1 MLMLCEVRPPT
12 SMENCSITS
21 SLFAGEVKVSA
32 APQFPFVKKKD
43 PLCLK
48 GCRPPRSLSRTGTG
62 APTAFPTLIVPV
74 TAVVPWAVVGTG
86 FPPVL
91 FTVTLVV
98 GLATVTFGAL
108 ATLTLGV
115 FWIVVGTGLPLAF
128 CTVTVRN
135 CAKAKM
141 EESKSAALIAALI
154 AKLERSMG
162 PISLSGCGSG

>member
-98 GLATVTFGAL
+98 GLATVTFGVL

-135 CAKAKM
+135 CANIRMEDNKITAWITKIDRSMTRSPCEKM
-141 EESKSAALIAALI
+141 EQ
-154 AKLERSMG
+154 
-162 PISLSGCGSG
+162 

>member
-12 SMENCSITS
+12 SMESCSITS

-32 APQFPFVKKKD
+32 APQFPFVKKND

-62 APTAFPTLIVPV
+62 APTALPTLTVPV
-74 TAVVPWAVVGTG
+74 TAVVPWAAVGTG
-86 FPPVL
+86 FPTVL

-115 FWIVVGTGLPLAF
+115 FWMVVGTGLPLAF

-135 CAKAKM
+135 WANVRIEDSNNTVLVERIDRNM
-141 EESKSAALIAALI
+141 SKSPGL
-154 AKLERSMG
+154 
-162 PISLSGCGSG
+162 GCGSGRIV